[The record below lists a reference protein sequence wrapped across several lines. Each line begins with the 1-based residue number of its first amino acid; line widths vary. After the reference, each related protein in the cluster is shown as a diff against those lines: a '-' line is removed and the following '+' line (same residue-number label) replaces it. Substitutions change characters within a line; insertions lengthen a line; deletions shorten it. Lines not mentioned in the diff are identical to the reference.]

1 MASKNKR
8 KGDGL
13 LGFGIVAIILGVL
26 LLGAPIGLPLL
37 LVGIICLAAWMF
49 VRRENSA
56 DKRHNEQSA
65 QLAQMQAELSE
76 LRQQK
81 PQG

>member
-8 KGDGL
+8 KGDGF
-13 LGFGIVAIILGVL
+13 LGFGVVAIILGVL

-37 LVGIICLAAWMF
+37 IVGVICLAVWMF
-49 VRRENSA
+49 VRRESSA
-56 DKRHNEQSA
+56 DKRHGEQSA
-65 QLAQMQAELSE
+65 QLAQMQAELNE

>member
-26 LLGAPIGLPLL
+26 LLSAPIGLPLL
-37 LVGIICLAAWMF
+37 IVGVICLAAWMF
-49 VRRENSA
+49 ARRESNA
-56 DKRHNEQSA
+56 DKRHGEQAA
-65 QLAQMQAELSE
+65 QLAQMQAELNE